1 MAVASGTTEVKTV
14 LTIDTKQSATSM
26 KELRAQIKQLKSD
39 LVGLDKGTE
48 EYNETLST
56 LGEKMGQLKDINED
70 TQAVSMQFDDSL
82 KNTVSTIRGGI
93 GAIQGMVSAL
103 SLLGIDM
110 GEDNKLTQSLVKSM
124 ALLQGLD
131 AFANSIKG
139 AKLLITNIKTATAG
153 AKSLGQAL
161 GMLAKSNP
169 FGVLLTAATAL
180 LGVVSMLK
188 NESKDID
195 VPVPNVAQEAG
206 VTPRAFSK
214 LPATEKEFLETMEE
228 DLKQWENFITGGGFS
243 KVVSSNE
250 RYLKAI
256 GKTSKEIIKESKDW
270 VNQQDESLN
279 SVIKV
284 YEKEIDVAKQYIKE
298 IDAYYSKLD
307 PITAAVARKADKE
320 MSENYNRFKLI
331 AETGEAALKRLR
343 DLQGPLA
350 DEIKALD
357 DEYKLQKIELLHQEQ
372 KEAAADAE
380 KRRQEA
386 LQKKI
391 KAEDEAHQHQLFQ
404 IELTYGQQQKLEDD
418 RHEKAMA
425 NAKDEIEIEQ
435 EQARYAENTADIQ
448 NQMLE
453 AENEELQKYWDTL
466 KKRPDT
472 AQSAFDAL
480 TKQMVANSNAIAE
493 NNKVK
498 EEAIRLAAQERA
510 ETAQEKTELYLE
522 TEMLKE
528 QTALLKERTAHRKS
542 MAEAPG
548 TKPSDYQDYE
558 LEYEGKELAM
568 QKKYLDLRLANLRT
582 YFQDGLITE
591 EEYNKQE
598 AELLYQ
604 QAELEAKIFDN
615 TQERKKDALK
625 KFMAFYNTYGNAI
638 STIANGVAGVLNEA
652 ANQEGVSFEN
662 QKKLKIASTIIT
674 TLSAAMSSFASLA
687 GIPTVG
693 PALGAA
699 AAATTIAT
707 GMLQVNKI
715 RQTTKNSAA
724 TPTSAATAVQTPPQV
739 VNLTGMSQDIQLPDQ
754 RVYVAIDDIN
764 EAQNRV
770 EVVTNN
776 SRI

>member
-39 LVGLDKGTE
+39 LVGLDQGTE
-48 EYNETLST
+48 EYNETLAT
-56 LGEKMGQLKDINED
+56 LGEKMGQLKNINED
-70 TQAVSMQFDDSL
+70 THAVSMQFDDSL
-82 KNTVSTIRGGI
+82 KNTVSTIKGGI

-103 SLLGIDM
+103 SLLGVDM

-139 AKLLITNIKTATAG
+139 AKLLFTNLKVATAG
-153 AKSLGQAL
+153 ATSLGQAL
-161 GMLAKSNP
+161 KMLAVSNP

-180 LGVVSMLK
+180 LGVVSLIKKETGDIKTQASGISPAQGSFEQFKKEMQFYTSYWQALGMTPGEIADKQAKEWSKYLFELETQTRRRIQSLEELK
-188 NESKDID
+188 KE
-195 VPVPNVAQEAG
+195 QEA
-206 VTPRAFSK
+206 VLATQPLSAINPFISELRAEAK
-214 LPATEKEFLETMEE
+214 KTEQSLEAAKD
-228 DLKQWENFITGGGFS
+228 DLRRIVDKNAKDGFIS
-243 KVVSSNE
+243 
-250 RYLKAI
+250 LI
-256 GKTSKEIIKESKDW
+256 GK
-270 VNQQDESLN
+270 
-279 SVIKV
+279 
-284 YEKEIDVAKQYIKE
+284 
-298 IDAYYSKLD
+298 
-307 PITAAVARKADKE
+307 
-320 MSENYNRFKLI
+320 
-331 AETGEAALKRLR
+331 ETGRERALAE
-343 DLQGPLA
+343 GA
-350 DEIKALD
+350 EW
-357 DEYKLQKIELLHQEQ
+357 YKKQQQ
-372 KEAAADAE
+372 AAAEAE
-380 KRRQEA
+380 KKRQEA
-386 LQKKI
+386 AQAAL

-404 IELTYGQQQKLEDD
+404 IELTYGQQQKLEDE
-418 RHEKAMA
+418 RHDKAMA

-453 AENEELQKYWDTL
+453 AENEELQKYWDLL

-510 ETAQEKTELYLE
+510 ETAQEKSELFLE
-522 TEMLKE
+522 TEILKE

-558 LEYEGKELAM
+558 LEYEGKELAL
-568 QKKYLDLRLANLRT
+568 QKKVLDLKLANLRV
-582 YFQDGLITE
+582 YFQNGLLTR
-591 EEYNKQE
+591 EEYDNQE

-604 QAELEAKIFDN
+604 QADLEARIFDN
-615 TQERKKDALK
+615 TQERKKDALE
-625 KFMAFYNTYGNAI
+625 KFMAFYKTYGNAI
-638 STIANGVAGVLNEA
+638 STIASGVASVLNEA

-674 TLSAAMSSFASLA
+674 TLSAAMSSFASMA
-687 GIPTVG
+687 EIPIVG

-770 EVVTNN
+770 DVVTNN